1 MLQRTPVRL
10 NTRTVRNLCLT
21 ALGTVTL
28 GLTLWMWK
36 SGQDPNSVATI
47 AGLFAS
53 LASLLVAVVDVF
65 RGTETPPDPAALA
78 DDLTRQLREQW
89 LDEARARRLQA
100 PRVLPLAWR
109 TTAGNLTDTE
119 LRTGPT
125 GSPVL
130 RLRLDGRLEGRFE
143 DVTDRLAEGFA
154 RVPNRRLVVVGE
166 PGSGKTVLAILI
178 TLGLLAA
185 REAGGAVPVL
195 LPVSSWD
202 PVLEPLDDWIVRTMA
217 RPYYNG
223 RPEIPR
229 MLLAHGLVTPVLDG
243 LDEIPESAR
252 RGAIRKINEQPNR
265 PLVVTCRAV
274 EYEELI
280 RAGATA
286 LRQAAVVEVLPVTPQ
301 DAITYLRDVN
311 WPPGVDWSPVFAR
324 LRTEPQSPL
333 AKALSTPLMV
343 TSARLVYQ
351 KGGGDPTELLD
362 ESRFGSE
369 YAVED
374 HLLHG
379 MLDAA
384 YAPDPALSPET
395 APRERWTPEQ
405 ARRWLTFLA
414 RHLHDHR
421 ERDLAWWQLSTR
433 LLPSWAGLGVGLCL
447 GAVVASA
454 AMAWVRVT
462 AAADRSDTYN
472 TVMMPLV
479 LGVAFALLNALVWNA
494 SSSRPPGRLTWALRG
509 SAERL
514 FRGFTTGTGLASLL
528 VTPIMTVVTIAQI
541 LNLET
546 PGWGTRKT
554 ELCLEGIGICLSL
567 SVAVGLALATHDW
580 LDAPPSRAAQVS
592 PIRTLVQDRRSS
604 IVSATVAG
612 TLIAVAGLPAV
623 WAGLLSGDLSIR
635 LLTRESGWPGH
646 ANVTGTL
653 AAFHWHSVNGAF
665 GNWRI
670 KLGVAFLLP
679 GILLA
684 LLLLMSRA
692 WPRFVIV
699 RSWLALRG
707 KLPWRLMTFLAD
719 ARRREILRQAG
730 GAYQFRHIRL
740 QETLAGEPLYRDGT
754 EGSRTAVRRRTVLAV
769 AAGAAATGVGAA
781 AWRSR
786 ATSIADFAVPHRQP
800 VQVVRFRPERDS
812 RGDREVAFRLDG
824 GEVALWS
831 GWSSDEEARWVQG
844 LPRGAAD
851 QGGSRSLAF
860 SADGN
865 LLILPVP
872 GGVAVQNL
880 NQLTSS
886 GLKLLGGPTGTPDLV
901 AFDSRR
907 GRLAVHSDTDYD
919 IFLSEVANGHGDSA
933 PTAGHWVRLA
943 NRFGPVSGM
952 TFLSD
957 GSLAVLFSDS
967 PRRFRLT
974 DSTAQPLLKGEKTKA
989 TSDPLYASDNALI
1002 ASPRDELVVLG
1013 SGTSELWLPEHDH
1026 HRVYCAFPGKQAV
1039 AFHPTKEALLA
1050 APDTN
1055 GSDIRLYR
1063 YSKTGLTEA
1072 GPPLLGHIAPVRS
1085 LDFSHD
1091 GLLLVSADDDGMIR
1105 LWKTGAALQ

>member
-1 MLQRTPVRL
+1 M
-10 NTRTVRNLCLT
+10 
-21 ALGTVTL
+21 TL

-143 DVTDRLAEGFA
+143 DVTNRLAEGFA

-166 PGSGKTVLAILI
+166 PGSGKTVLAILV

-217 RPYYNG
+217 QPYYNG
-223 RPEIPR
+223 RPDIPR
-229 MLLAHGLVTPVLDG
+229 MLLAHGLVIPVLDG

-252 RGAIRKINEQPNR
+252 RGAIRKINEHPNR

-311 WPPGVDWSPVFAR
+311 WPPGVDWDHVFAR

-369 YAVED
+369 YAIED

-384 YAPDPALSPET
+384 YAPDPALPPET

-421 ERDLAWWQLSTR
+421 ERDLAWWQLSRR
-433 LLPSWAGLGVGLCL
+433 LLPSWAGLVVGLCL
-447 GAVVASA
+447 GAGVAAA

-462 AAADRSDTYN
+462 EAVDRSDTNN
-472 TVMMPLV
+472 TVLTPLI

-494 SSSRPPGRLTWALRG
+494 SSSRPPGRLTWALQG

-541 LNLET
+541 LGLQT

-554 ELCLEGIGICLSL
+554 ELCLEGIGICVSL
-567 SVAVGLALATHDW
+567 SVAVGLALATHNW
-580 LDAPPSRAAQVS
+580 LDAPPARAAQVS

-604 IVSATVAG
+604 LVSATVAG

-623 WAGLLSGDLSIR
+623 WAGFLSGDLSIR

-646 ANVTGTL
+646 ADMTGTL
-653 AAFHWHSVNGAF
+653 AVYQWHSVNGAF

-707 KLPWRLMTFLAD
+707 KLPWRLMAFLAD

-730 GAYQFRHIRL
+730 GAFQFRHIRL
-740 QETLAGEPLYRDGT
+740 QETLAGEPLYRDAT
-754 EGSRTAVRRRTVLAV
+754 EGSRTAVRRRTVLTVGVGAV
-769 AAGAAATGVGAA
+769 ATGVGVA

-812 RGDREVAFRLDG
+812 RRGREVAFLLED

-831 GWSSDEEARWVQG
+831 GWSSDQETRWVQR
-844 LPRGAAD
+844 LPRGAVSE
-851 QGGSRSLAF
+851 GSPRSLEF

-865 LLILPVP
+865 ALIVP
-872 GGVAVQNL
+872 ARNGVAAQNL
-880 NQLTSS
+880 NRLAGS
-886 GLKLLGGPTGTPDLV
+886 GLKSLGPSIGTPDLI
-901 AFDSRR
+901 AFDSHR
-907 GRLAVHSDTDYD
+907 GRLAVQPDMGYD
-919 IFLSEVANGHGDSA
+919 IFLSEVANGHGDSV
-933 PTAGHWVRLA
+933 PTAGKWVRLTD
-943 NRFGPVSGM
+943 RSGPVLGM

-957 GSLAVLFSDS
+957 GSLAVLFSDG
-967 PRRFRLT
+967 PRRFRLP
-974 DSTAQPLLKGEKTKA
+974 DSTARPLLKGEKTKA
-989 TSDPLYASDNALI
+989 IDDPLYSSGNALI
-1002 ASPRDELVVLG
+1002 VSSRDELVVLS
-1013 SGTSELWLPEHDH
+1013 SGRSELWLPEHDY
-1026 HRVYCAFPGKQAV
+1026 HRVYCTFPGRQTA

-1072 GPPLLGHIAPVRS
+1072 GSPLLGHMAPVRS
-1085 LDFSHD
+1085 LDFSRD
-1091 GLLLVSADDDGMIR
+1091 GLLLVSADEDGMIR
-1105 LWKTGAALQ
+1105 IWETDTALR